1 MWQSKELCMNRK
13 KMNDALLN
21 DRLDEAVS
29 LAFKELTKI
38 ERLVFKLR
46 LTLGHLEEIAKKNR
60 DELIETQKEEEKEY
74 EGV

>member
-1 MWQSKELCMNRK
+1 MNRK

-29 LAFKELTKI
+29 LAFKELSTI
-38 ERLVFKLR
+38 ESLVFKLR
-46 LTLGHLEEIAKKNR
+46 LTLGHLEELAKKNR

>member
-1 MWQSKELCMNRK
+1 MNRK

-29 LAFKELTKI
+29 LAFKELNKI
-38 ERLVFKLR
+38 ESLVYKFR

-60 DELIETQKEEEKEY
+60 DELKEAKRKEQKEY

>member
-1 MWQSKELCMNRK
+1 MS
-13 KMNDALLN
+13 

-29 LAFKELTKI
+29 KAFKELYKI
-38 ERLVFKLR
+38 EQLVLKLR
-46 LTLGHLEEIAKKNR
+46 LTLGHLEELAKKNR

>member
-1 MWQSKELCMNRK
+1 MS
-13 KMNDALLN
+13 

-29 LAFKELTKI
+29 KAFKELYKI
-38 ERLVFKLR
+38 EQLVLKHR

-60 DELIETQKEEEKEY
+60 DELKETKRKEPKEY

>member
-1 MWQSKELCMNRK
+1 MNRK

-29 LAFKELTKI
+29 LAFKELNKI
-38 ERLVFKLR
+38 ESLVYKFR

-60 DELIETQKEEEKEY
+60 DELKETKRKEQKEY

>member
-1 MWQSKELCMNRK
+1 MNRK

-29 LAFKELTKI
+29 LAFKELQTI
-38 ERLVFKLR
+38 EKLVFKLR
-46 LTLGHLEEIAKKNR
+46 LTLGHLEELAKKNR

-74 EGV
+74 EGVM

>member
-1 MWQSKELCMNRK
+1 MNRK

-29 LAFKELTKI
+29 LAFQELHTI
-38 ERLVFKLR
+38 EKLVYKLR
-46 LTLGHLEEIAKKNR
+46 LTLGHLEELAKKNR
-60 DELIETQKEEEKEY
+60 DELKETKRKEQKEY

>member
-46 LTLGHLEEIAKKNR
+46 LTLGHLEEVSKKNR
-60 DELIETQKEEEKEY
+60 DELIETQKKEVKEY

>member
-1 MWQSKELCMNRK
+1 MS
-13 KMNDALLN
+13 

-29 LAFKELTKI
+29 KAFKELNKI
-38 ERLVFKLR
+38 ESLVLKHR

-60 DELIETQKEEEKEY
+60 DELKETKRKEQKEY

>member
-1 MWQSKELCMNRK
+1 
-13 KMNDALLN
+13 MNDALLN

-29 LAFKELTKI
+29 LAFKELSTI
-38 ERLVFKLR
+38 ESLVFKLR
-46 LTLGHLEEIAKKNR
+46 LTLGHLEELAKKNR

>member
-1 MWQSKELCMNRK
+1 MS
-13 KMNDALLN
+13 

-29 LAFKELTKI
+29 KAFKELSKI

-46 LTLGHLEEIAKKNR
+46 LTLGHLEEIAKQNR
-60 DELIETQKEEEKEY
+60 DELKETKRKEQKEY